1 MDRVH
6 HEPEGGVDKGAG
18 FFGVEAFDQLHR
30 AFDVGEES
38 GDGLALTLGGAAGFH
53 GGLLRENAFSQMP
66 RGPAPGVHG
75 PGSGVGRRLLFCLW
89 PSTFFLHYEWR
100 AAFPAELKLRRV
112 LPPPVRAAGG
122 ERGPP
127 PPAQFLSRGALG
139 IAPGTPPRTPLAPFP
154 HGLGKGT
161 SDPAGSPAR
170 GLTDRSVAT

>member
-66 RGPAPGVHG
+66 RGPASGVHG

-112 LPPPVRAAGG
+112 LPPPVRTAVG
-122 ERGPP
+122 ERT
-127 PPAQFLSRGALG
+127 PAPSPAFLPRGTLEAT
-139 IAPGTPPRTPLAPFP
+139 PGTAHATSLPLFPR
-154 HGLGKGT
+154 LGQGK
-161 SDPAGSPAR
+161 
-170 GLTDRSVAT
+170 L